1 MASHAEQGEHQN
13 PGLGSAAQRRNELE
27 NYPLPDRRAI
37 AQQFKGSDQT
47 TIRNAITRVLLMQTE
62 IDQVHDLLDTHDVLN
77 TRLTTLEESGK
88 SDMHQLAELID
99 SLTQRVDDHDSDS
112 ASANTSFER
121 LKRRVHELHI
131 RVQTNEQ
138 DFSQWRTTIDET
150 LNHLT
155 AQISQGGGSEPSNAN
170 QRTPNNPGPIELQW
184 HLDFI
189 RWVLQNPALPAG
201 WHARVQRLAVS
212 TLQLPLANIFQAQD
226 QPAQQ
231 SSGSGHQSNQGRAQ
245 PLQQTVP
252 TSATQA
258 QAHSGTNSGANA
270 GSHNSTPDR
279 SLQNQKATLEFCVKS
294 YTLVDGSSLAEDK
307 LDSFVPVTYGIA
319 QIERSI
325 EERNQRNPFLP
336 DDPDMRDNA
345 AGEILIACAK
355 ELELGGTRPTGFKDL
370 KQHILSLY
378 NPQQETFSARFGLLV
393 HIPSTS
399 AVQFLTQVQKLMAVH
414 QVMLTPEYARQTVA
428 KLGNEFLRDSVQTD
442 LRAFRRDHPET
453 ADTVTFS
460 LLRRFI
466 ETWEANHPH
475 QMQTYSKDRLQQRP
489 TAPRSDDK
497 YFSGR
502 MTEAPRERY
511 RGPRQMRSRAQSY
524 DIDPK
529 DMIPSPNTGKP
540 IPGPRIR
547 HRAQQGDI
555 QESGSPSPS
564 KEQRYNNRDKST
576 LSRHQV
582 RDMQQNRNS
591 QHTTAAVMTDDQYSE
606 DEGSLVQSADHSVT
620 SDEEYP
626 WEDEYQYS
634 VNAIFLRN
642 SQEIAAGQ
650 KECDRMYAMYDSHH
664 MTSEDD
670 ESMELSHVLYRE
682 WQSSKPKPFQPRFVT
697 KPQVS
702 TANPFQVLAVECDA
716 SPHDNTDTTT
726 EYSDV
731 LYQDLQGLPISNR
744 FHNPLVVQDPQPL
757 PVASVECDNN
767 PHKTD
772 TAMTAAITTR
782 TKSGRPVKNP
792 LARDSSVPN
801 TGTQPPGESR
811 HETMDSSAGTN
822 TPDTAAEDTTRTD
835 ARTEV
840 LAVPQDTTRSD
851 SKASRTRARTK
862 RTGTAAQPTTPDEAV
877 SVRLTSERPYRAEPI
892 SRQEFSQFRQD
903 SVQTAEMKRVVAA
916 QKAAQDAAKGH
927 TAKQSG
933 ISAGQALAKQQ
944 CTLTMAQWMSL
955 ARLIKEDSTILPA
968 IESIL
973 QANSVQIIEELDR
986 KLMSHMDSTMENTHA
1001 DHPPNSLPE
1010 DGAEVRKVPPADA
1023 EATFVMPTVA
1033 HIQQQVPDIGD
1044 QSNPVGSYSRLRLYR
1059 MPRVQVNIGSSK
1071 ASTEALVDTGA
1082 PGSLMSVKCY
1092 EQFKNDIRNS
1102 ARFQVP
1108 NILRAYNAS
1117 AIDIKEGWLYVPVK
1131 FGNGTTIYINFL
1143 VVENTEVPIII
1154 GNEVLNA
1161 FNCTLRY
1168 GKQQQITFHP
1178 HKSESFTVQFQNSHT
1193 SVPVRILDDPAKET
1207 STTTRTNTK
1216 QDTPVRKVRI
1226 NPTAQYRTIRTR
1238 TAEGSRQRK
1247 PESTREAGAG
1257 ARTKYTY

>member
-1 MASHAEQGEHQN
+1 MT
-13 PGLGSAAQRRNELE
+13 
-27 NYPLPDRRAI
+27 
-37 AQQFKGSDQT
+37 QT
-47 TIRNAITRVLLMQTE
+47 C
-62 IDQVHDLLDTHDVLN
+62 
-77 TRLTTLEESGK
+77 
-88 SDMHQLAELID
+88 
-99 SLTQRVDDHDSDS
+99 
-112 ASANTSFER
+112 
-121 LKRRVHELHI
+121 
-131 RVQTNEQ
+131 
-138 DFSQWRTTIDET
+138 ET
-150 LNHLT
+150 M
-155 AQISQGGGSEPSNAN
+155 
-170 QRTPNNPGPIELQW
+170 R
-184 HLDFI
+184 
-189 RWVLQNPALPAG
+189 
-201 WHARVQRLAVS
+201 
-212 TLQLPLANIFQAQD
+212 
-226 QPAQQ
+226 
-231 SSGSGHQSNQGRAQ
+231 
-245 PLQQTVP
+245 
-252 TSATQA
+252 
-258 QAHSGTNSGANA
+258 
-270 GSHNSTPDR
+270 
-279 SLQNQKATLEFCVKS
+279 
-294 YTLVDGSSLAEDK
+294 
-307 LDSFVPVTYGIA
+307 
-319 QIERSI
+319 
-325 EERNQRNPFLP
+325 
-336 DDPDMRDNA
+336 DMRDNA

-414 QVMLTPEYARQTVA
+414 QVMLTPEYARQTIA

-442 LRAFRRDHPET
+442 LRAFQRDHPET

-511 RGPRQMRSRAQSY
+511 RGPRQIRPRTQSY

-564 KEQRYNNRDKST
+564 KEQRYNNRDKPT

-606 DEGSLVQSADHSVT
+606 DEGSLVQSADHSVS

-811 HETMDSSAGTN
+811 HEMMDSSAGTN

-835 ARTEV
+835 ARTPV
-840 LAVPQDTTRSD
+840 PAVPQDTTRTGA
-851 SKASRTRARTK
+851 KASRPDTSLNRTRAVRRRLQAQARGRARKAGSEQADPGSSVSAARSERGRNGWGSDCRRSSIGTQGRGNIRREKQIERSTRSRSNRAAAKRKGFRPQSPFPFAIMQLTIRKSAAEDSAQQHPRRAEK
-862 RTGTAAQPTTPDEAV
+862 RTELLAPVDQPESSTAAELQALKEEVARLKAEA
-877 SVRLTSERPYRAEPI
+877 
-892 SRQEFSQFRQD
+892 
-903 SVQTAEMKRVVAA
+903 AA
-916 QKAAQDAAKGH
+916 QEKEQEQEQERRQHQRPPIQPLPEPLAAPPTSDASMPIGRSSIGKH
-927 TAKQSG
+927 RY
-933 ISAGQALAKQQ
+933 LAP
-944 CTLTMAQWMSL
+944 TLWSL
-955 ARLIKEDSTILPA
+955 ARLGKLLPA
-968 IESIL
+968 
-973 QANSVQIIEELDR
+973 
-986 KLMSHMDSTMENTHA
+986 
-1001 DHPPNSLPE
+1001 P
-1010 DGAEVRKVPPADA
+1010 
-1023 EATFVMPTVA
+1023 F
-1033 HIQQQVPDIGD
+1033 
-1044 QSNPVGSYSRLRLYR
+1044 
-1059 MPRVQVNIGSSK
+1059 
-1071 ASTEALVDTGA
+1071 
-1082 PGSLMSVKCY
+1082 
-1092 EQFKNDIRNS
+1092 
-1102 ARFQVP
+1102 
-1108 NILRAYNAS
+1108 
-1117 AIDIKEGWLYVPVK
+1117 
-1131 FGNGTTIYINFL
+1131 
-1143 VVENTEVPIII
+1143 
-1154 GNEVLNA
+1154 
-1161 FNCTLRY
+1161 
-1168 GKQQQITFHP
+1168 
-1178 HKSESFTVQFQNSHT
+1178 
-1193 SVPVRILDDPAKET
+1193 
-1207 STTTRTNTK
+1207 
-1216 QDTPVRKVRI
+1216 
-1226 NPTAQYRTIRTR
+1226 
-1238 TAEGSRQRK
+1238 
-1247 PESTREAGAG
+1247 
-1257 ARTKYTY
+1257 